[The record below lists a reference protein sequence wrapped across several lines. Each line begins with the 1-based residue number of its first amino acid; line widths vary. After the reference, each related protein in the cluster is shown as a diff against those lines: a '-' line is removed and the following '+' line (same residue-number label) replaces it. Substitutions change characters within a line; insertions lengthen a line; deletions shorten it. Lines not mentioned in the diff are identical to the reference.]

1 MDKQNVDV
9 KFWITVQWLSSIMIL
24 LHGLEFILLFYIFS
38 GHFIALLFYL
48 STPLLSQKCRNM
60 IYFKKTSEFFINTN
74 LLPHDLLAIVCY
86 NIYLFILMLAQELQN
101 HV

>member
-24 LHGLEFILLFYIFS
+24 LHGLEFLFYIFS

-86 NIYLFILMLAQELQN
+86 TIYLFILILAQELQN

>member
-1 MDKQNVDV
+1 
-9 KFWITVQWLSSIMIL
+9 MIL

-86 NIYLFILMLAQELQN
+86 NIYLFILILAQELQN